1 MSQVGENPENFVC
14 AGITVRLPGSSTGR
28 SVTPVTVRMARASP
42 ASMTGA
48 PTASA
53 THATASSAGPACGW
67 RDSLAAAACLV
78 RGMPRNGMP

>member
-1 MSQVGENPENFVC
+1 MC

-28 SVTPVTVRMARASP
+28 SVTPVTVRIARAS
-42 ASMTGA
+42 AGSTTGA

-53 THATASSAGPACGW
+53 THATASSAGPARGW
-67 RDSLAAAACLV
+67 PGSLAAAACRV